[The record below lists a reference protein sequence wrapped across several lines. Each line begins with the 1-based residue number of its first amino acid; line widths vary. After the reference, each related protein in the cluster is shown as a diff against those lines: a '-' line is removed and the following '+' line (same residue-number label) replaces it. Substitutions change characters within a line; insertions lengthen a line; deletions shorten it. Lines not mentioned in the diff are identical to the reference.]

1 MKKEA
6 NGMDWGTVILAI
18 AMIAGELLS
27 GDDDDGEH
35 IGIHFSCNAALIKW
49 TERCTFSAT

>member
-6 NGMDWGTVILAI
+6 NGMDWGTIILAI

-27 GDDDDGEH
+27 GDDDDG
-35 IGIHFSCNAALIKW
+35 GMQGYTSLAVPP
-49 TERCTFSAT
+49 